1 MSVNSLTMKYTC
13 KQRLR
18 GFTLVE
24 LIITLVILG
33 ILSVTA
39 GPKFLG
45 SSTEDAYAY
54 RDRVLAVLRTAQLRA
69 MQDTGLTSCHKLYI
83 TATLIAGPTPD
94 TCTGGADVNNPEDS
108 VVAIKTQRSDF
119 VFTALDDKGAQ
130 FTQIN
135 FDPLGRSDQSCDGT
149 CRIDI
154 SLAGVCISGEGLIY
168 ACP

>member
-1 MSVNSLTMKYTC
+1 MIVNYLAMKYTC

-54 RDRVLAVLRTAQLRA
+54 RDRVLAVLRTVQLRA
-69 MQDTGLTSCHKLYI
+69 MQNTELTNCHKLYI
-83 TATLIAGPTPD
+83 SATLIAGPATD
-94 TCTGGADVNNPEDS
+94 TCTGGADVNNPDHL
-108 VVAIKTQRSDF
+108 VVRIDTQRSDF
-119 VFTALDDKGAQ
+119 VFTALDDQGAQ

-135 FDPLGRSDQSCDGT
+135 FDPLGRSDQSCQGT
-149 CRIDI
+149 CRIDVA
-154 SLAGVCISGEGLIY
+154 LAGVCISGEGLIY